1 MFPRWRHHY
10 ITKVSGS
17 SPAGATA
24 AEAAETVVPPGGVTQ
39 NQTSPVPDY
48 QKLTEYSA
56 QILSLSRN
64 AEVKRC
70 LLRKEEFEPALVP
83 AEE

>member
-1 MFPRWRHHY
+1 MY
-10 ITKVSGS
+10 GS

-24 AEAAETVVPPGGVTQ
+24 AEAAEAVAVPGGATQ
-39 NQTSPVPDY
+39 NQNGPVPDY
-48 QKLTEYSA
+48 QKLTDYSA

-64 AEVKRC
+64 AGVKRC
-70 LLRKEEFEPALVP
+70 LLRKTEFEPALVP